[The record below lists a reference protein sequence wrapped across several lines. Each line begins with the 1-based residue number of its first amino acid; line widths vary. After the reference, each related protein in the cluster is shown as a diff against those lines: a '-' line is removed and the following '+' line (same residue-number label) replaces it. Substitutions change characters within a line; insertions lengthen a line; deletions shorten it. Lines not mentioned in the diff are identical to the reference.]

1 MIAERARRADAAA
14 DITELVGQV
23 RDAAWHHAVRT
34 QDFQARVR
42 SAV

>member
-14 DITELVGQV
+14 DISELVGQV
-23 RDAAWHHAVRT
+23 GDAAWHHAACT
-34 QDFQARVR
+34 QDLQARVR